1 MMDSCRPR
9 KVEPG
14 FAQMYS
20 MPRDLMTST
29 MKSEPGRSVVRTSAA
44 RGFPVSASS
53 DIFGGRAEV
62 FGVGSCA
69 AAAAFPATSAA
80 TLAAPPFRKSRRST
94 ELFLKCAMVL
104 RNRGPCHVKA
114 LYITN
119 ELPGSFHAN
128 VWLVAPVARRVL
140 APGKG

>member
-29 MKSEPGRSVVRTSAA
+29 MKSDPGPSVVTTSAA
-44 RGFPVSASS
+44 RGFPVSAVAC
-53 DIFGGRAEV
+53 IFGGPAEV
-62 FGVGSCA
+62 FGVGTCTA
-69 AAAAFPATSAA
+69 PAAFPATSAA
-80 TLAAPPFRKSRRST
+80 TPAALPFRKSRRST

-104 RNRGPCHVKA
+104 RNRGPCHGKA

-119 ELPGSFHAN
+119 EL
-128 VWLVAPVARRVL
+128 
-140 APGKG
+140 